1 MAKKSIGSLMRKKLS
16 DITNINS
23 HSQQYNNPHSLHDSD
38 TFPSHHDSIQQLLK
52 ERTALI
58 QLLAERN
65 KMIEVS
71 GAELQR
77 LRGDIKKLQLQNWNL
92 AQSNSHMLAELNLG
106 RERIKTLQHEILWR
120 AALIKGRTMD
130 VQEKV
135 ELNNEKN
142 STLPQSQ
149 TQEGDEKAGQPPP
162 EASNDE
168 QQPPYKNRRHIRSR
182 SIGSSTAS
190 KNTNKDKAKDNRR
203 RLRRHSATFKTHE
216 HEPLEN
222 LFELEDAAI
231 LVNQPGPNML
241 RSSTLKTETGESS
254 VLRREAP
261 RYSFGRPLRSAVQ
274 KVQSYKEIPLN
285 VKMRRLE

>member
-1 MAKKSIGSLMRKKLS
+1 MSTRGEKMAKKSIGSLMRKKLS
-16 DITNINS
+16 DITNV
-23 HSQQYNNPHSLHDSD
+23 HSQQLDTLPSDNN
-38 TFPSHHDSIQQLLK
+38 SIQQLLK

-65 KMIEVS
+65 KMIEAS

-77 LRGDIKKLQLQNWNL
+77 LRADVKKLQLQNWNL

-120 AALIKGRTMD
+120 AALLKGKTMD

-135 ELNNEKN
+135 EIDYVKN
-142 STLPQSQ
+142 PTSSQ
-149 TQEGDEKAGQPPP
+149 LQEGDEKARQPSPK
-162 EASNDE
+162 ASKDE
-168 QQPPYKNRRHIRSR
+168 QHNYMNRRRMRSK
-182 SIGSSTAS
+182 STGPCTAS
-190 KNTNKDKAKDNRR
+190 KNTSKDKVKDNRR
-203 RLRRHSATFKTHE
+203 RLRRHSTTFKTHE

-222 LFELEDAAI
+222 LFELEDATY
-231 LVNQPGPNML
+231 LVTQSGSPNSKSE
-241 RSSTLKTETGESS
+241 RGESS
-254 VLRREAP
+254 VLRNEAP
-261 RYSFGRPLRSAVQ
+261 RCSFGRPLRRAVQ